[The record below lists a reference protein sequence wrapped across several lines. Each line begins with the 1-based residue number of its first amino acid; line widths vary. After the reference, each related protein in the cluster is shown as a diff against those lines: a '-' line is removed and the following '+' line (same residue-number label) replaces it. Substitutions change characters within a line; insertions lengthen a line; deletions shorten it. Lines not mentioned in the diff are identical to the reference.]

1 MFLFKA
7 PLSSLILALIVP
19 FFEPVFR
26 LPFEITASALVGDPS
41 AIAIAV
47 CLTTGFCATIW
58 NHSVHGEF
66 INILDNREDVSTN
79 VSYCVMDHTLH
90 ICLFL
95 DYSTRYNMI
104 GHCKFCVT
112 LMGGYLLF
120 HDPLSANQL
129 FGVLLT
135 FGGII
140 IYTYLKLEQQKQ
152 SKQCSSKLY
161 TKV

>member
-26 LPFEITASALVGDPS
+26 LPFEITTSALVGHPCAA
-41 AIAIAV
+41 AIAI
-47 CLTTGFCATIW
+47 CLTTGFCTTIR

-66 INILDNREDVSTN
+66 INILDNWKDIATD
-79 VSYCVMDHTLH
+79 VSYCVMEYTLYV
-90 ICLFL
+90 CLFL
-95 DYSTRYNMI
+95 DCRTRYNMI

-135 FGGII
+135 FGGIV

-152 SKQCSSKLY
+152 SKQHSSRLY